1 MRITCE
7 QCGQTMNT
15 INCRRFCDEKK
26 KEIQL
31 EKIEAELKDLT
42 SQINGERKDL

>member
-15 INCRRFCDEKK
+15 VNCRRFCDENKK
-26 KEIQL
+26 QEQLDKLEKEINQL
-31 EKIEAELKDLT
+31 TEK
-42 SQINGERKDL
+42 